1 MKWIFFLI
9 TLPLFF
15 SCSGKLIKRD
25 IKDPSWDAF
34 SNESFIR
41 MDQERLLKALS
52 HKENMGCYVGDFK
65 ETLAK
70 FKKGYGNQKNASY
83 WLDIGTCFYFVE
95 NYEKAEFF
103 YKLVIS
109 ETKNNSLKSITLNNL
124 GLVYLQFG
132 LWEKAHDFFNQ
143 AITVAPAFKVPR
155 FNLAL
160 LYLQFGLYEKT
171 ISILTSTHF
180 TKLKDVEIY
189 LNLASAYLFS
199 GDLVKA
205 DEVFKLIPAENY
217 KREDVAGAYALF
229 LVEKGNMVEASKVL
243 EQREKS
249 DVAPFH
255 IMTQKIEKLIALKLH
270 KD

>member
-9 TLPLFF
+9 VLPALY

-25 IKDPSWDAF
+25 IKDSSWDAF
-34 SNESFIR
+34 SKESFMR
-41 MDQERLLKALS
+41 MDQERLFKSLAN
-52 HKENMGCYVGDFK
+52 KENSGCYQGDFK
-65 ETLAK
+65 KTLVK
-70 FKKGYGNQKNASY
+70 FKEAYGKQKNESY
-83 WLDIGTCFYFVE
+83 WLDIGTCFYLE
-95 NYEKAEFF
+95 GEYEKAEF
-103 YKLVIS
+103 YYRLLIS
-109 ETKNNSLKSITLNNL
+109 ETKNNLLKSITLNNL
-124 GLVYLQFG
+124 GLIYLHFG
-132 LWEKAHDFFNQ
+132 LWDKAHDYFNQ
-143 AITVAPAFKVPR
+143 SITAAPDFKVPR

-171 ISILTSTHF
+171 ISIFTSTQF
-180 TKLKDVEIY
+180 ARLKDVDIY

-199 GDLVKA
+199 GDLAKA
-205 DEVFKLIPAENY
+205 EEVFKLIPADNY
-217 KREDVAGAYALF
+217 KREDLAGAYALF

-255 IMTQKIEKLIALKLH
+255 MMTQKIEKLIALKLH

>member
-1 MKWIFFLI
+1 MKWIFFFI

-15 SCSGKLIKRD
+15 SCSGKHIKRD

-34 SNESFIR
+34 SNESFMR
-41 MDQERLLKALS
+41 MDQHRLLKAIA
-52 HKENMGCYVGDFK
+52 HKDNRGCYVGVFK
-65 ETLAK
+65 KTLEK
-70 FKKGYGNQKNASY
+70 FKDDYGKEKNESY
-83 WLDIGTCFYFVE
+83 WPDIGTCFFLNGE
-95 NYEKAEFF
+95 FEKAEF
-103 YKLVIS
+103 YYRLVIS
-109 ETKNNSLKSITLNNL
+109 ETKNNLIKSMTLNNL
-124 GLVYLQFG
+124 GLIYLHFG
-132 LWEKAHDFFNQ
+132 LWEKAHDYFNQ
-143 AITVAPAFKVPR
+143 AITTAPAFRVPR

-171 ISILTSTHF
+171 ISIFTSNHF
-180 TKLKDVEIY
+180 TRLKDVDIY

-205 DEVFKLIPAENY
+205 EEVFKLIPTESY
-217 KREDVAGAYALF
+217 KREDLAGVYALF
-229 LVEKGNMVEASKVL
+229 LVEKGNMVEASKIL